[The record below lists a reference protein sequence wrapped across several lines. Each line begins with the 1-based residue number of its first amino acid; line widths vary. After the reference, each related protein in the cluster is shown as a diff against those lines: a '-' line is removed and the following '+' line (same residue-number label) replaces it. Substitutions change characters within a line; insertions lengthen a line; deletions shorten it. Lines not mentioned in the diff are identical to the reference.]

1 MEMER
6 PGRGGDANAVLCL
19 HHDEPTRFDAER
31 LEELCLTLGEV
42 QAEMEVAEALKR
54 IAATIDE
61 LDWLIS
67 TASPS
72 LLQLCLDSLARDADL
87 IGMATLATVAKA
99 ASDCLENDD
108 AVARAAA
115 FARLR
120 RIGQRSIRAVW
131 DLDDIS

>member
-1 MEMER
+1 LER
-6 PGRGGDANAVLCL
+6 RDRGDDAHAVFCL
-19 HHDEPTRFDAER
+19 RHDEPTRFDAER
-31 LEELCLTLGEV
+31 LEELCLTLGEA

-54 IAATIDE
+54 IATTIDE

-67 TASPS
+67 AASPS
-72 LLQLCLDSLARDADL
+72 LLQLCLASLGRDADM
-87 IGMATLATVAKA
+87 IGMATLAKVAEA
-99 ASDCLENDD
+99 ASDCLDHDD

-120 RIGQRSIRAVW
+120 RIGERSIRAVW